1 MLGILVPATQE
12 HARAM
17 APHMRPAEVAEVR
30 ASAGLAPE
38 AMLRE
43 ELARS
48 SVAWAWIVEGEVGCM
63 FGIAAGTLLDVDSY
77 PWFLTTHLVERYARQ
92 FARACRDLLP
102 ELLAHHP
109 RLVGMVDARYA
120 LSIRWLTWLGAE
132 ISPAQPWGVEGKPFC
147 RFVIGEQ
154 HGSH

>member
-1 MLGILVPATQE
+1 MLGILVPATKE

-17 APHMRPAEVAEVR
+17 APRMREAEVAEVM

-38 AMLRE
+38 AMLCA

-63 FGIAAGTLLDVDSY
+63 FGIATGALLDIDSY
-77 PWFLTTHLVERYARQ
+77 PWFLTTPLVERHSRH
-92 FARACRDLLP
+92 FARACRELLP
-102 ELLAHHP
+102 ELLEHHP

-120 LSIRWLTWLGAE
+120 LSIRWLTWLGAK
-132 ISPAQPWGVEGKPFC
+132 ISPAQPWGVEGRPFC

-154 HGSH
+154 YGSH